1 MHLIVGLGNPG
12 PDYSRTRHNVGFM
25 AIDEIISCYGFTHCK
40 VKKRPH
46 GEFTNGQ
53 VGSNKLILLKPLSFM
68 NESGKPV
75 GEAMRYFGLDTTQIV
90 VFHDEIDLVLG
101 KIRVKS
107 GGGHAG
113 HNGIRDIE
121 KHVGNE
127 FHRVRLGVGRPHS
140 QSSVSR
146 HVLGS
151 FSRSDRGIIEPMLK
165 LVAEKLPLL
174 LADNTSDYMSEISR
188 NMPSSKAGNNS

>member
-12 PDYSRTRHNVGFM
+12 PNYSQTRHNVGFM
-25 AIDEIISCYGFTHCK
+25 AIDEIISFYGFSRCK

-53 VGSNKLILLKPLSFM
+53 VDSNKLILLKPLSFM

-75 GEAMRYFGLDTTQIV
+75 GEAMRYYGLDTSQIV

-101 KIRVKS
+101 KIRVKF

-121 KHVGNE
+121 KHVGNG
-127 FHRVRLGVGRPHS
+127 FFRVRVGVGRPDTKS
-140 QSSVSR
+140 LVSR
-146 HVLGS
+146 HVLGN
-151 FSRSDRGIIEPMLK
+151 FSRSDRIIVEPMLK
-165 LVAEKLPLL
+165 LLAEKIPLL
-174 LADNTSDYMSEISR
+174 LAQNTSDYMNEISR
-188 NMPSSKAGNNS
+188 SMPSAEARNIS

>member
-25 AIDEIISCYGFTHCK
+25 AIDEIISCYGLNHCK
-40 VKKRPH
+40 IKKRPH

-75 GEAMRYFGLDTTQIV
+75 GVAMRYFGLDTTQIV

-146 HVLGS
+146 HVLGN
-151 FSRSDRGIIEPMLK
+151 FSQSDRSIIEPMLK

>member
-25 AIDEIISCYGFTHCK
+25 AIDEIISCYGFSHCK
-40 VKKRPH
+40 VKRRPH

-53 VGSNKLILLKPLSFM
+53 VDDNKLILLKPLSFM
-68 NESGKPV
+68 NESGKSV
-75 GEAMRYFGLDTTQIV
+75 GEAMRYYGLETSQIV

-121 KHVGNE
+121 KHVGNG
-127 FHRVRLGVGRPHS
+127 FFRVRLGVGRPDRK
-140 QSSVSR
+140 SSVSR
-146 HVLGS
+146 HVLGN
-151 FSRSDRGIIEPMLK
+151 FSRSDQSIIEPMLK
-165 LVAEKLPLL
+165 LVAKKIPLL
-174 LADNTSDYMSEISR
+174 LGQNTSDYMNEISR
-188 NMPSSKAGNNS
+188 NMPSAEARDNS

>member
-12 PDYSRTRHNVGFM
+12 PDYSQTRHNVGFM
-25 AIDEIISCYGFTHCK
+25 AIDEIISCYGFSRCK

-53 VGSNKLILLKPLSFM
+53 VDSNKLILLKPLSFM

-75 GEAMRYFGLDTTQIV
+75 GEAMRYYGLDTSQIV

-101 KIRVKS
+101 KIRIKF

-121 KHVGNE
+121 KHVGNG
-127 FHRVRLGVGRPHS
+127 FFRVRLGVGRPDRKG
-140 QSSVSR
+140 SVSR
-146 HVLGS
+146 HVLGN

-165 LVAEKLPLL
+165 LVAEKIPLL
-174 LADNTSDYMSEISR
+174 LAQNTSDYMNEISR
-188 NMPSSKAGNNS
+188 NMPSAEARNNS